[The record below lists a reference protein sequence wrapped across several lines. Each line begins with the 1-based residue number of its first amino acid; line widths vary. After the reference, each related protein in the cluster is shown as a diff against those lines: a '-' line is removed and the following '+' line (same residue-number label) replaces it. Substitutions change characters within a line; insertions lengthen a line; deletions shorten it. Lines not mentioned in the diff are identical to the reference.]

1 MNFYISQDMVLKIF
15 INHFFLCGLLV
26 LEIVTLE
33 WNRDLYLF
41 TVRNLTHFQP
51 MFHFY
56 TPWKHQ
62 KSLIF
67 IPIFSW
73 TISHQLNIKSYQYRK
88 FEQALFENVA

>member
-1 MNFYISQDMVLKIF
+1 MAELPWFALSVVFEKTIDY
-15 INHFFLCGLLV
+15 
-26 LEIVTLE
+26 
-33 WNRDLYLF
+33 
-41 TVRNLTHFQP
+41 LTHFQP